1 MAQNTVRPVHD
12 TPLGKVHPYWARK
25 PFNIVRAIVEELSN
39 DGELIADPFM
49 GSGTIPFAALA
60 AGRDAIGGDLSP
72 LSVFL
77 VRALDQFSEQAGVLL
92 PLLQELMAEF
102 REVVLPKLQLR
113 DGSTVERIRYEV
125 SGSYVNGAFTLNPC
139 EVITK
144 WCVNGRWRQRRSV
157 PVEVLN
163 ELPNIPLEEVS
174 TPIRFEDYPLKPN
187 SRIAIP
193 EGATLAD
200 YFTPVN
206 QWAINR
212 YVELVQ
218 ESPYYS
224 DYREALL
231 LPISAALPML
241 RLSDKKASSQWPYWR
256 PRRDLTTR
264 NPVMVLEKKY
274 EAIVDFVD
282 WVKETLSIDSTRGQA
297 SMEVLHV
304 AAQELKEQIPNRR
317 VNLVLT
323 DPPYGDQVPYLE
335 YSNLWAPLLGL
346 SITENE
352 SDRELVVSS
361 ARPGIKEA
369 QTYQDILADC
379 LQSCVGLLSDRGYV
393 AWFYQDHKLANWSRL
408 YTVVH
413 SLGARIVGVLPM
425 PKQRRSLKTVTTP
438 NRTLDGDLLLII
450 AVGDVPEAETKVQS
464 LRERIAGLTHEN
476 TYFGRYAEILTRALL
491 SGDIVHLAAQYDTVD
506 KVMSRKDL

>member
-1 MAQNTVRPVHD
+1 MVQNTVRPVHD

-25 PFNIVRAIVEELSN
+25 PLNIVSAIVEELSN
-39 DGELIADPFM
+39 DGELVADPFM

-60 AGRDAIGGDLSP
+60 AGRNAVGGDLSP

-77 VRALDQFSEQAGVLL
+77 VRALDQLSEHGEVLI
-92 PLLQELMAEF
+92 PVLQELMATFE
-102 REVVLPKLQLR
+102 EVVLPYLQLR
-113 DGSTVERIRYEV
+113 DGSTIERIRYEV
-125 SGSYVNGAFTLNPC
+125 SGSYANGAFTLKPC

-144 WCVNGRWRQRRSV
+144 RRINGRWRQRRSV
-157 PVEVLN
+157 SVDVLN
-163 ELPNIPLEEVS
+163 QLPDLPRQEIS

-200 YFTPVN
+200 YFTSAN

-218 ESPYYS
+218 KSPYYS
-224 DYREALL
+224 KYRESLL

-264 NPVMVLEKKY
+264 NPIIVLQKKY
-274 EAIVDFVD
+274 EAIADYVD
-282 WVKETLSIDSTRGQA
+282 WANEVLSIDSARGRA

-304 AAQELKEQIPNRR
+304 AAQELKEHIPDRR

-335 YSNLWAPLLGL
+335 YSNLWAPLLGV
-346 SITENE
+346 SIASNE
-352 SDRELVVSS
+352 SDSELVVSS
-361 ARPGIKEA
+361 AKPGTKEA
-369 QTYQDILADC
+369 QTYQDKLAAC
-379 LQSCVGLLSDRGYV
+379 LQSCVGLLSGSGYV

-450 AVGDVPEAETKVQS
+450 AVGDVAEEETKVQS
-464 LRERIAGLTHEN
+464 LRARIAGLTHEN

-491 SGDIVHLAAQYDTVD
+491 SGEIVDLAAQYDTVNE
-506 KVMSRKDL
+506 VMSGKDV